1 MKTLRHLLDPLLN
14 SARDLLPI
22 VVVVAFFQ
30 LLVLQQPIPSLN
42 EILLGTLFV
51 IIGLALFVRGLEMGL
66 FPIGETMAYA
76 FARKGSL
83 TWLLL
88 FAFALGFGT
97 TIAEPALIAVAAEAA
112 EVAAAGGMIGD
123 NPDAKLDYADGL
135 RVTVALSV
143 GFAILIGVLRII
155 RGWPIHYLIIT
166 GYVGVI
172 IMTAF
177 APPEIIGIAYDSGG
191 VTTSTITVPL
201 VTALGV
207 GLASSIKGRNPMID
221 GFGLI
226 AFASLTPM
234 MFVMAYGIFGV
245 GDSAPQLDGPFGI
258 AFRSAVRQI
267 ETGYALVLGPP
278 AALFDWLIAPLTGA
292 LRSIPGLAGGLID
305 TTLATINDVL
315 PIALI
320 ILGFQ
325 VLVLR
330 KPIPRF
336 GRVLGGFAYVLIG
349 LAFFLDGL
357 ELALFP
363 LGKLMAAQLTDP
375 AFISSV
381 THQAE
386 AFDWWDYHWV
396 YLFAFA
402 IGFST
407 TIAEPSLLAV
417 AIKANQV
424 SAGSIGVMG
433 LRIAVALG
441 VAIGIALG
449 TFRIVS
455 GTPLHWYII
464 AGYIIVVIQT
474 FYAPRIIIALAYD
487 SGGVTTSTVTVPL
500 VAALGLG
507 LASTVPERSALLDG
521 FGLIAFASLFPMMTV
536 MAYAQL
542 SDWRARRPSQHSTGD

>member
-1 MKTLRHLLDPLLN
+1 MSPVDKLRLLVTPLLN

-22 VVVVAFFQ
+22 VLVIGFFQ
-30 LLVLQQPIPSLN
+30 LLVLQQPIPNLS

-51 IIGLALFVRGLEMGL
+51 AVGLALFVRGLEMGL
-66 FPIGETMAYA
+66 FPIGETMAYS

-83 TWLLL
+83 SWLLL

-97 TIAEPALIAVAAEAA
+97 TVAEPALIAVAAEAA
-112 EVAAAGGMIGD
+112 EVAAAGHMIED
-123 NPDAKLDYADGL
+123 TTAAKASYADGL

-143 GFAILIGVLRII
+143 GLAILVGVLRII
-155 RGWPIHYLIIT
+155 RGWPIHYLIIG
-166 GYVGVI
+166 GYIGVI
-172 IMTAF
+172 IMTGF

-234 MFVMAYGIFGV
+234 IFVMGYGIFGF
-245 GDSAPQLDGPFGI
+245 GDSAQQLDGPFGVL
-258 AFRSAVRQI
+258 FRSAIQQI
-267 ETGYALVLGPP
+267 ELLLATMFGPIGDVLRWIFLPVMNLFLGLPGKLGELFHT
-278 AALFDWLIAPLTGA
+278 LFDTV
-292 LRSIPGLAGGLID
+292 S
-305 TTLATINDVL
+305 DVL

-320 ILGFQ
+320 IFGFQ
-325 VLVLR
+325 LFVLR
-330 KPIPRF
+330 KPIPRIA
-336 GRVLGGFAYVLIG
+336 RVLGGFVYVLIG
-349 LAFFLDGL
+349 LAFFLEGL

-363 LGKLMAAQLTDP
+363 LGKLMANQLTDP
-375 AFISSV
+375 AFIANV
-381 THQAE
+381 THHA
-386 AFDWWDYHWV
+386 AGFNWWDYRWV

-417 AIKANQV
+417 AIKAHQV
-424 SAGSIGVMG
+424 SAGSIGVRG
-433 LRIAVALG
+433 LRVAVALG
-441 VAIGIALG
+441 VAIGISLG
-449 TFRIVS
+449 SFRIIS

-464 AGYIIVVIQT
+464 AGYVVVVIQT
-474 FYAPRIIIALAYD
+474 FFAPRLIIALAYD

-507 LASTVPERSALLDG
+507 LASTVPGRSALLDG

-542 SDWRARRPSQHSTGD
+542 SEWRAARADKPN